1 MPFTLSHAAAVLP
14 GLRRTGRARGPL
26 VASALVMGSFAPD
39 MTYFAASLAP
49 DAMFFGTVTH
59 SLAGVV
65 TVDVLITAAL
75 VAAWLL
81 VREPLLALLP
91 DRVRPP
97 VRALVRGLPWRERRP
112 AALACWFWVSAA
124 VGSATHV
131 GWDLFT
137 HADRWGTRLL
147 PALGGTVAGV
157 PLYTVLQY
165 GSSAA
170 ALVLLGWFGARALR
184 ERRCGSGPGD
194 AAAGAVVLGRRG
206 RGLALVLL
214 GLCAA
219 VGVVHRFLRYYAYWG
234 RIESPLDI
242 VPTVCFGAGSGLAVG
257 VVLYAVAVRVA
268 AARTRR
274 PDAAGGW

>member
-59 SLAGVV
+59 SLAGVF
-65 TVDVLITAAL
+65 TVDVLITTAL

-97 VRALVRGLPWRERRP
+97 ARALVRGLPWRERRP

-147 PALGGTVAGV
+147 PALDGTVAGV
-157 PLYTVLQY
+157 PLYTILQY

-184 ERRCGSGPGD
+184 ERRGGGGPGGGGGGGGGPRGGGGGGGVGAPGGGGGGGGGARRPAGLGGGGGGGGAPGLP
-194 AAAGAVVLGRRG
+194 AARRRG
-206 RGLALVLL
+206 
-214 GLCAA
+214 
-219 VGVVHRFLRYYAYWG
+219 
-234 RIESPLDI
+234 
-242 VPTVCFGAGSGLAVG
+242 
-257 VVLYAVAVRVA
+257 
-268 AARTRR
+268 
-274 PDAAGGW
+274 GGGGGGGG